1 MIHAVEASSPDPE
14 LTYKLAD
21 GSYIPNKGR
30 KVFKAVTDEGWE
42 RKLTT
47 QVTDVDRP
55 LLSVSAIVKGGKR
68 VVFDPRGS
76 FMEDSDGQ
84 RIAMEER
91 NGLFTLRM
99 WIPKDQDSRFQGQA

>member
-1 MIHAVEASSPDPE
+1 MASNVRLSR
-14 LTYKLAD
+14 
-21 GSYIPNKGR
+21 G
-30 KVFKAVTDEGWE
+30 E

-55 LLSVSAIVKGGKR
+55 LLSVSAIVKGGNR
-68 VVFDPRGS
+68 VVFDPEGS
-76 FMEDSDGQ
+76 FIEDRDGQ

-99 WIPKDQDSRFQGQA
+99 WAPRDQDSRFQGQA